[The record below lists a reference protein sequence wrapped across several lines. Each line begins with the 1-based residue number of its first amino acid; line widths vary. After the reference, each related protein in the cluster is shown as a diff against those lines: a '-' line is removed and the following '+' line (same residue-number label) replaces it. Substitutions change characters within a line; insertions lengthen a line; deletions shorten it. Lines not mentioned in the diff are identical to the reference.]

1 MAGGEDEWGDEGS
14 TLASGVSARH
24 QECCTFFFFWL
35 TLIVTRYNS
44 PEHVPHACPNAEYS
58 KVPHLIERQ
67 DQKLLLLSWS
77 LDLMF

>member
-1 MAGGEDEWGDEGS
+1 MNGVTRALPWPLGS
-14 TLASGVSARH
+14 LQGTRNAVPF
-24 QECCTFFFFWL
+24 FFFFWL

-67 DQKLLLLSWS
+67 DQKLLLLRWS

>member
-1 MAGGEDEWGDEGS
+1 MNGVTRALRWPLGS
-14 TLASGVSARH
+14 LQGTRNAVP
-24 QECCTFFFFWL
+24 FFFFWL

-67 DQKLLLLSWS
+67 DHKLLLLRWS